1 MSGSTEQLSRRIGG
15 AKDLGGVVR
24 AMKALAASSIGQ
36 YERAVE
42 ALDEYRRT
50 VELGLI
56 ACLRGK
62 GQSLEPDSVQLQHA
76 SKIGAVI
83 FGSDQ
88 GLVGSFNEAIVEFSL
103 EALRSLPGK
112 VTQIWVVG
120 ERAKT
125 LLAEGDLSPVR
136 GLEVPSSLDAIT
148 PLVGKLLVELQ
159 AARQRGEIWE
169 VHVFHNH
176 PKPSSTYEP
185 VGRRLLPL
193 DASWGQKLRATP
205 WPTKTPPEVI
215 DEAALALPALLQEH
229 LFVLLFQ
236 ACAESLA
243 SENASRLASMQ
254 RAEKSIDGML
264 DDLNRKFHRLRQE
277 GIDEEL
283 FDVIAGF
290 EALTKLKSHKKA
302 DTISESPMSD
312 VQSTFFEDGPGY

>member
-1 MSGSTEQLSRRIGG
+1 MSGSTEQLGRKISG
-15 AKDLGGVVR
+15 ARDLGGVVR

-42 ALDEYRRT
+42 ALDDYLRT

-56 ACLRGK
+56 ACLHGD
-62 GQSLEPDSVQLQHA
+62 GQSLRTGALKPQRTTQ
-76 SKIGAVI
+76 IGAVI

-88 GLVGSFNEAIVEFSL
+88 GLVGSFNEVIVEFSL
-103 EALRSLPGK
+103 QALRAFPGK

-125 LLAEGDLSPVR
+125 LLAETGSSQVR
-136 GLEVPSSLDAIT
+136 VLEVPGSLDAIT
-148 PLVGKLLVELQ
+148 PLVGQILLELQ
-159 AARQRGEIWE
+159 TAREKGEIWE

-176 PKPSSTYEP
+176 PKLGSAYEP

-193 DASWGQKLRATP
+193 DASWEQKLQTTP
-205 WPTKTPPEVI
+205 WPKKAPPQVI
-215 DEAALALPALLQEH
+215 DKVASALPAFIQDY

-254 RAEKSIDGML
+254 RAEKSIDSML

-290 EALTKLKSHKKA
+290 EALTRKKSKP
-302 DTISESPMSD
+302 ISDISSAKT
-312 VQSTFFEDGPGY
+312 SR

>member
-1 MSGSTEQLSRRIGG
+1 MSGSTEQLGRKISG
-15 AKDLGGVVR
+15 ARDLGGVVR

-42 ALDEYRRT
+42 ALDDYLKT
-50 VELGLI
+50 IELGMI
-56 ACLRGK
+56 ACLHGESKNPSAGEIKPR
-62 GQSLEPDSVQLQHA
+62 HA
-76 SKIGAVI
+76 QQIGAVI

-88 GLVGSFNEAIVEFSL
+88 GLVGSFNEVIVEYSL
-103 EALRSLPGK
+103 QALRALPGK

-120 ERAKT
+120 ERAKA
-125 LLAEGDLSPVR
+125 LLTDSAPSPIK
-136 GLEVPSSLDAIT
+136 GMEVPGSLDGIT
-148 PLVGKLLVELQ
+148 PLVGQILLEIQ
-159 AARQRGEIWE
+159 SARERGEVWE
-169 VHVFHNH
+169 IQVFHNH
-176 PKPSSTYEP
+176 PRRSSAYEP

-193 DASWGQKLRATP
+193 DESWQKTLGATP
-205 WPTKTPPEVI
+205 WPTKTSPEVI
-215 DEAALALPALLQEH
+215 DDIPSALAAFIQDY

-254 RAEKSIDGML
+254 RAEKNIDGML

-290 EALTKLKSHKKA
+290 EALTKSQSKKR
-302 DTISESPMSD
+302 SD
-312 VQSTFFEDGPGY
+312 YNSN

>member
-1 MSGSTEQLSRRIGG
+1 MSGSTEQLGRKISG

-42 ALDEYRRT
+42 ALDDYLRT

-56 ACLRGK
+56 ACLHGD
-62 GQSLEPDSVQLQHA
+62 GQSLRTGALKPQRTTQ
-76 SKIGAVI
+76 IGAVI

-88 GLVGSFNEAIVEFSL
+88 GLVGSFNEVIVEFSL
-103 EALRSLPGK
+103 QALRAFPGK

-125 LLAEGDLSPVR
+125 LLAETGSSQVR
-136 GLEVPSSLDAIT
+136 VLEVPGSLDAIT
-148 PLVGKLLVELQ
+148 PLVGQILLELQ
-159 AARQRGEIWE
+159 TAREKGEIWE

-176 PKPSSTYEP
+176 PKLGSAYEP

-193 DASWGQKLRATP
+193 DASWEQKLQTTP
-205 WPTKTPPEVI
+205 WPKKAPPQVI
-215 DEAALALPALLQEH
+215 DKVASALPAFIQDY

-254 RAEKSIDGML
+254 RAEKSIDSML

-290 EALTKLKSHKKA
+290 EALTRKKSKP
-302 DTISESPMSD
+302 ISDISSAETSH
-312 VQSTFFEDGPGY
+312 

>member
-1 MSGSTEQLSRRIGG
+1 MSGSTEQLSRKISG

-24 AMKALAASSIGQ
+24 AMKALAASSVGQ
-36 YERAVE
+36 YEKAVN
-42 ALDEYRRT
+42 ALDDYLQT

-56 ACLRGK
+56 ACLHGTGK
-62 GQSLEPDSVQLQHA
+62 DFPTGDLKPRHSE
-76 SKIGAVI
+76 KIGAVI

-88 GLVGSFNEAIVEFSL
+88 GLVGSFNEVIVDFSL
-103 EALRSLPGK
+103 KTLRALPGK

-120 ERAKT
+120 ERAKAS
-125 LLAEGDLSPVR
+125 LADTAGSPVR
-136 GLEVPSSLDAIT
+136 GLEVPASLDAIT
-148 PLVGKLLVELQ
+148 PLVGQILLELQ
-159 AARQRGEIWE
+159 AAREKGEIWA

-176 PKPSSTYEP
+176 PKPGSAYEP

-193 DASWGQKLRATP
+193 DAAWEQRLHATP
-205 WPTKTPPEVI
+205 WPTKTPPQVI
-215 DEAALALPALLQEH
+215 DEVSSALPVFIQDY

-254 RAEKSIDGML
+254 RAEKSIDSML
-264 DDLNRKFHRLRQE
+264 DDLTSKYHRLRQE

-290 EALTKLKSHKKA
+290 EALTRKKPKHILDIA
-302 DTISESPMSD
+302 SAKTS
-312 VQSTFFEDGPGY
+312 Y

>member
-1 MSGSTEQLSRRIGG
+1 MSGSKEQLSRKIAG

-42 ALDEYRRT
+42 ALDDYLRT
-50 VELGLI
+50 VELGLT
-56 ACLRGK
+56 ACLRK
-62 GQSLEPDSVQLQHA
+62 GERSLPTIEVKPRQAQQ
-76 SKIGAVI
+76 IGVVI

-88 GLVGSFNEAIVEFSL
+88 GLVGGFNEVIVEFSL
-103 EALRSLPGK
+103 RTLSSLPGT
-112 VTQIWVVG
+112 VAQIWVVG

-125 LLAEGDLSPVR
+125 LLTEDSSSPVR
-136 GLEVPSSLDAIT
+136 GLEVPASLDAIT
-148 PLVGKLLVELQ
+148 PLIGQILLEIQ
-159 AARQRGEIWE
+159 SAREKGTVWEIQ
-169 VHVFHNH
+169 VFHNR
-176 PKPSSTYEP
+176 PKRSSAYEP
-185 VGRRLLPL
+185 VVRRLLPL
-193 DASWGQKLRATP
+193 DKLWQAKLRAAR
-205 WPTKTPPEVI
+205 WPTKTEPQVI
-215 DEAALALPALLQEH
+215 DDVPATLAAFIQDY

-264 DDLNRKFHRLRQE
+264 EDLSRKFQRLRQE

-290 EALTKLKSHKKA
+290 EALTRKA
-302 DTISESPMSD
+302 SSRN
-312 VQSTFFEDGPGY
+312 

>member
-1 MSGSTEQLSRRIGG
+1 MSGSTEQLGRKISG
-15 AKDLGGVVR
+15 ARDLGGVVR

-42 ALDEYRRT
+42 ALDDYLRT

-56 ACLRGK
+56 ACLHGD
-62 GQSLEPDSVQLQHA
+62 GQSLRTGALKPQRTTQ
-76 SKIGAVI
+76 IGAVI

-88 GLVGSFNEAIVEFSL
+88 GLVGSFNEVIVEFSL
-103 EALRSLPGK
+103 QALRAFPGK

-125 LLAEGDLSPVR
+125 LLAETGSSQVR
-136 GLEVPSSLDAIT
+136 VLEVPGSLDAIT
-148 PLVGKLLVELQ
+148 PLVGQILLELQ
-159 AARQRGEIWE
+159 TAREKGEIWE

-176 PKPSSTYEP
+176 PKLGSAYEP

-193 DASWGQKLRATP
+193 DASWEQKLQTTP
-205 WPTKTPPEVI
+205 WPKKAPPQVI
-215 DEAALALPALLQEH
+215 DKVASALPAFIQDY

-254 RAEKSIDGML
+254 RAEKSIDSML

-290 EALTKLKSHKKA
+290 EALTRKKSKP
-302 DTISESPMSD
+302 ISDISSAETSH
-312 VQSTFFEDGPGY
+312 